1 MAFRPS
7 KRPSSSASRREQ
19 RKASG
24 NAALAAGRYQ
34 GIPSYDNEPDPVPVP
49 KFSSTSRRGG
59 MTPFGGLVD
68 AFTGRDYSKEG
79 KKQEFLQYMRDT
91 APRTSPPTN
100 RFRDAD
106 RVSMNR
112 YYATNR
118 DIKERLGPYTDPPFS
133 LFNRVQE
140 KDFGMYGSAA
150 NELANSTIRKPTLK
164 PTINS
169 YGQQLLNSNPVNRV
183 TGKGIASLAGVL
195 EDNRLINYNRNNP
208 SSLLRNIVNYV
219 PNVATNVFKSIP
231 GAATALTGLVPDL
244 LLGRGTSEKT
254 RAGIAETLGEEL
266 MSYLESTMGSGFGS
280 RLLLN
285 ANNISR
291 YAKTPKPLKG
301 SLATSKKTVGS
312 GGGVGGSTGS
322 NPNLNPFRYVTP
334 SSKSPAVFDY
344 KNADIAVNA
353 ARKADSK
360 LTSPVKSYFTTGK
373 GSQYAMLENG
383 QTVRYKAPRKGLL
396 HEGQSGPQIP
406 SSKTIFVDQKGS
418 DVMLDFQRNSS
429 QMGMNISQ
437 EVVPL
442 ANNKAHVVYLEDFG
456 KFKKGDAV
464 PNSTFSYTLKPD
476 VGRSPLE
483 IMDGGRSA
491 HIGTKITDTRTVGGG
506 GSLSAPNVS
515 TLTDTQRA
523 GDKILDQGPDVR
535 NVNVQVL
542 KEGPEQIDKRK
553 FQYSRRRDYDEEN
566 MLGDPDYLY
575 DPRFRVLE
583 EEEAIR
589 KAIASRK
596 NLDMTKE
603 GVAARARELLEGE
616 RPTSVYRGTAPY
628 KSDNRRVDNYTGMF
642 SNTNPKVAKTYGDVE
657 EFLFMRNPKKDGL
670 VIDAKGEPYFDLPVE
685 ARTSYKG
692 EPTQPLGNF
701 LEKNWATTTNDLLSK
716 IRRDKRDLKYF
727 NPNSMLI
734 EDIID
739 PRIIP
744 NHGTKYL
751 QGDNYITLD
760 KSTLKRPTALML
772 EQFKKLSGFDYRN
785 GGIVSLLK

>member
-1 MAFRPS
+1 MAFKPS
-7 KRPSSSASRREQ
+7 KRPSSPATRREQ

-24 NAALAAGRYQ
+24 NAALDAGRYQ
-34 GIPSYDNEPDPVPVP
+34 GIPSYDNDPDPVPVP
-49 KFSSTSRRGG
+49 RFSSRGGG

-68 AFTGRDYSKEG
+68 AFTGKDYSKEG

-106 RVSMNR
+106 KVSMNR

-118 DIKERLGPYTDPPFS
+118 DIKERLAPYTDPPFS

-150 NELANSTIRKPTLK
+150 NELANSTMRKPTLK

-169 YGQQLLNSNPVNRV
+169 YGQQLLNTNSVNRV
-183 TGKGIASLAGVL
+183 TGKGIASLANTWR
-195 EDNRLINYNRNNP
+195 DNPLINYNRNNP
-208 SSLLRNIVNYV
+208 SSLLRTIVNY
-219 PNVATNVFKSIP
+219 PANVATNLFKSIP
-231 GAATALTGLVPDL
+231 GAATTVAGGIPDL
-244 LLGRGTSEKT
+244 LLGLNASEKT
-254 RAGIAETLGEEL
+254 RADIAENLGTEV

-280 RLLLN
+280 RLFLN
-285 ANNISR
+285 SKNINR
-291 YAKTPKPLKG
+291 YAK
-301 SLATSKKTVGS
+301 SLNESLDTSKKTVGVGG
-312 GGGVGGSTGS
+312 GGGVGGITAFNSKLDPWKNVS
-322 NPNLNPFRYVTP
+322 P

-360 LTSPVKSYFTTGK
+360 LTSPVESYFTTGK
-373 GSQYAMLENG
+373 GSQYAVLENG
-383 QTVRYKAPRKGLL
+383 QTIRFKAPRKGLL

-429 QMGMNISQ
+429 QMGSNISQ

-464 PNSTFSYTLKPD
+464 PNSTFSYTLKPET
-476 VGRSPLE
+476 GKSPLE
-483 IMDGGRSA
+483 IMEGGRSA

-506 GSLSAPNVS
+506 GSLSAPNVC
-515 TLTDTQRA
+515 TLTDAEKA
-523 GDKILDQGPDVR
+523 GDKILDLGPGVR
-535 NVNVQVL
+535 NRHVQVL

-553 FQYSRRRDYDEEN
+553 FQYSRKRDYDEEN

-616 RPTSVYRGTAPY
+616 RPTRVYRGTAPY
-628 KSDNRRVDNYTGMF
+628 KSDNRRVDNFTGMF

-670 VIDAKGEPYFDLPVE
+670 VIDAKGEPYFNLPVE

-692 EPTQPLGNF
+692 QPTEPLGNF
-701 LEKNWATTTNDLLSK
+701 LEKDWATTTNDLLSK

-772 EQFKKLSGFDYRN
+772 EQFKKLSGFDYRS

>member
-7 KRPSSSASRREQ
+7 KRPSTTATRREQ

-24 NAALAAGRYQ
+24 NAALNAGRYQ
-34 GIPSYDNEPDPVPVP
+34 GIPSYDNDPDPVPVP
-49 KFSSTSRRGG
+49 KFSSTSRGGG

-91 APRTSPPTN
+91 ASRTPPPTN

-118 DIKERLGPYTDPPFS
+118 DIKEGLATAPVLSTNIGSSGLTRGPLGADPFAPTRDARGYIPYREPTSFVPSDPVS
-133 LFNRVQE
+133 DLTR
-140 KDFGMYGSAA
+140 
-150 NELANSTIRKPTLK
+150 
-164 PTINS
+164 
-169 YGQQLLNSNPVNRV
+169 
-183 TGKGIASLAGVL
+183 KGIAGIKNVWT
-195 EDNRLINYNRNNP
+195 NNP
-208 SSLLRNIVNYV
+208 LIDYNPSDSGSLLRTIVNYPV
-219 PNVATNVFKSIP
+219 NVATNLLGSLH
-231 GAATALTGLVPDL
+231 GGTMTAVGGLTDALVPGL
-244 LLGRGTSEKT
+244 NEKT
-254 RAGIAETLGEEL
+254 RNNIGEGIMA
-266 MSYLESTMGSGFGS
+266 MLESAVGYGGGY
-280 RLLLN
+280 RNILN
-285 ANNISR
+285 RSNMNR
-291 YAKTPKPLKG
+291 YAKTPKPPTPLNV
-301 SLATSKKTVGS
+301 SLDTSKKTVLS
-312 GGGVGGSTGS
+312 
-322 NPNLNPFRYVTP
+322 PELDPYRYVSP

-353 ARKADSK
+353 ARKADSN

-373 GSQYAMLENG
+373 GSQYAVLENG
-383 QTVRYKAPRKGLL
+383 QTIRFKAPRKGLL

-429 QMGMNISQ
+429 SMGMNISQ

-442 ANNKAHVVYLEDFG
+442 ANNRAHVVFLENSG

-464 PNSTFSYTLKPD
+464 PNSTFSYTLKPET
-476 VGRSPLE
+476 GKSPLE
-483 IMDGGRSA
+483 IMEGGRSA

-553 FQYSRRRDYDEEN
+553 FQYSRKRDYDEEN

-616 RPTSVYRGTAPY
+616 RPTRVYRGTAPY
-628 KSDNRRVDNYTGMF
+628 KSDNRRVDNFTGMF

-670 VIDAKGEPYFDLPVE
+670 VIDAKGEPYFNLPVE

-692 EPTQPLGNF
+692 QPTEPLGNF
-701 LEKNWATTTNDLLSK
+701 LEKDWATTTNDLLSK

-772 EQFKKLSGFDYRN
+772 EQFKKLSGFDYRS